1 VTLIRIVM
9 AILKIKK
16 KKKMNLQD
24 SEEKNE
30 IVNWFETNKTIKSFI

>member
-1 VTLIRIVM
+1 MTLIRIVM